1 VGKNRIKF
9 IVILMS
15 ISLVGLVSFQLYWI
29 NNTIAIEREEFN
41 RKAFEAMERA
51 VLNIEKAE
59 TVFYLADRTS
69 QIFHHDTIPGIIY
82 REEEQVVKKFKFSD
96 TVLSNRKKVFKINR
110 PAIGNGAPLPYLER
124 FEIRDSLI
132 GEIEAGLFEM
142 PLPPPPP
149 SLDSVHKEIRQ
160 NLEKANNRE
169 AVIKQV
175 MKDVLKAK
183 IDPRDRIDKSML
195 KKYLDEAL
203 KNKGLEL
210 KYEFA
215 VEAKRP
221 NNFLFASNHNM
232 EFFQNSEFKVK
243 LFPND
248 IFSSND
254 FLVIYFPDKYNF
266 ILRKTWITLLA
277 SVLLIAIILYCFV
290 YAVATLVK
298 QKKLSEMKNDFI
310 NNMTHEL
317 KTPIATVAL
326 TCEAL
331 EDPDIKKDERLL
343 QRYISVI
350 RDENKRLG
358 KQVEKVLQIASL
370 DKKDFKL
377 NLKELNVH
385 QVIENAVDHL
395 SLQIHNREGV
405 LDKEFKATSPVLLA
419 DELHLTGIIYNLI
432 DNAIKYSSDSPKIKI
447 STEDA
452 EHGIL
457 IKVKD
462 HGQGISKDQLSKIF
476 EKFYRIPT
484 GNVHDVK
491 GFGLGLAYVKTI
503 TEAHRGRIDVKSVLG
518 EGTEFT
524 IFLPYLESP
533 NSV

>member
-1 VGKNRIKF
+1 
-9 IVILMS
+9 M
-15 ISLVGLVSFQLYWI
+15 
-29 NNTIAIEREEFN
+29 
-41 RKAFEAMERA
+41 
-51 VLNIEKAE
+51 
-59 TVFYLADRTS
+59 
-69 QIFHHDTIPGIIY
+69 
-82 REEEQVVKKFKFSD
+82 SD
-96 TVLSNRKKVFKINR
+96 TF
-110 PAIGNGAPLPYLER
+110 IGG
-124 FEIRDSLI
+124 
-132 GEIEAGLFEM
+132 EAGLFEM

-160 NLEKANNRE
+160 NIEKANNRE

-195 KKYLDEAL
+195 KKYLDEEL

-215 VEAKRP
+215 VEASRP
-221 NNFLFASNHNM
+221 GNFLFTSNRNTT
-232 EFFQNSEFKVK
+232 FFQTSEFKVK

-254 FLVIYFPDKYNF
+254 FLVLYFPDKYNF
-266 ILRKTWITLLA
+266 ILSKTWITLLA

-290 YAVATLVK
+290 YAVITLVK

-331 EDPDIKKDERLL
+331 EDPDVKKDERLL

-350 RDENKRLG
+350 RDENRRLG

-370 DKKDFKL
+370 DNKDFKL
-377 NLKELNVH
+377 NLKELDIH

-395 SLQIHNREGV
+395 SLQIMSREGN
-405 LDKEFKATSPVLLA
+405 LEKEFKANDPCLVA
-419 DELHLTGIIYNLI
+419 DELHITGIIYNLI
-432 DNAIKYSSDSPKIKI
+432 DNAIKYSSGNPRIKI
-447 STEDA
+447 STADA
-452 EHGIL
+452 ENGIL
-457 IKVKD
+457 IKVRD
-462 HGQGISKDQLSKIF
+462 QGQGISKDQLSKVF

-503 TEAHRGRIDVKSVLG
+503 TEAHKGKIEVKSVLG
-518 EGTEFT
+518 EGSEFS
-524 IFLPYLESP
+524 IFLPKVEAA
-533 NSV
+533 

>member
-1 VGKNRIKF
+1 
-9 IVILMS
+9 
-15 ISLVGLVSFQLYWI
+15 
-29 NNTIAIEREEFN
+29 
-41 RKAFEAMERA
+41 
-51 VLNIEKAE
+51 
-59 TVFYLADRTS
+59 
-69 QIFHHDTIPGIIY
+69 
-82 REEEQVVKKFKFSD
+82 
-96 TVLSNRKKVFKINR
+96 
-110 PAIGNGAPLPYLER
+110 
-124 FEIRDSLI
+124 
-132 GEIEAGLFEM
+132 
-142 PLPPPPP
+142 
-149 SLDSVHKEIRQ
+149 
-160 NLEKANNRE
+160 
-169 AVIKQV
+169 
-175 MKDVLKAK
+175 
-183 IDPRDRIDKSML
+183 
-195 KKYLDEAL
+195 
-203 KNKGLEL
+203 
-210 KYEFA
+210 
-215 VEAKRP
+215 
-221 NNFLFASNHNM
+221 M

-432 DNAIKYSSDSPKIKI
+432 DNAIKYSSNSPKIKI